1 MLNETFSVIFKHCD
15 TSFSKYTCESAWIRL
30 KCWGLSN
37 WIYDL
42 SNPNFFFALK
52 SNFYSM
58 HLYFSFFALTQGVF
72 ADFLAFSNYWGKNCS
87 EATERILKS
96 PKYFC
101 LTLFENNSK
110 CRIWI
115 FVLLKLIDLVTLL
128 NFDFFSKNR
137 KNFHLNFW
145 ILAFFTNF
153 CTQVW

>member
-1 MLNETFSVIFKHCD
+1 MIFKHCVHP
-15 TSFSKYTCESAWIRL
+15 FSNTLVNLHEYDWSVGDFQI
-30 KCWGLSN
+30 GSM
-37 WIYDL
+37 IY
-42 SNPNFFFALK
+42 PIQTFFALK

-87 EATERILKS
+87 EAAERILKS

-115 FVLLKLIDLVTLL
+115 FVLLKLIDLVRLFNL
-128 NFDFFSKNR
+128 WLFFKKSSKC
-137 KNFHLNFW
+137 LIW
-145 ILAFFTNF
+145 ILAFCLVTLFDL
-153 CTQVW
+153 

>member
-1 MLNETFSVIFKHCD
+1 MLNATFWAIFKHCVHSVRN
-15 TSFSKYTCESAWIRL
+15 TLEWIRL

-42 SNPNFFFALK
+42 SNPNFFFAHK

-87 EATERILKS
+87 EGTERILKS

-101 LTLFENNSK
+101 LTLFENYSK

-115 FVLLKLIDLVTLL
+115 FEFWHLPPIFVLLSGNNIWPQVSGFLIIAKID
-128 NFDFFSKNR
+128 NFG
-137 KNFHLNFW
+137 HFW
-145 ILAFFTNF
+145 EM
-153 CTQVW
+153 